1 MTIDKLKNLQN
12 KTENIKDNM
21 NLKLLSANHHITDDR
36 ALKDRFLE
44 AVLKGKLGRVEQGEI
59 FVTLK
64 EFRDYF
70 SDIKTQYVLSFL
82 PAATFQP
89 GQHSLSHTK
98 FVFRVSKGVY
108 RLHPEVLEIY
118 REKITAT

>member
-1 MTIDKLKNLQN
+1 MTKDKFKYCQINTQVIKN
-12 KTENIKDNM
+12 NM
-21 NLKLLSANHHITDDR
+21 NLKLISSNKPAADNR

-44 AVLKGKLGRVEQGEI
+44 AILKGELGCVEQGQTI
-59 FVTLK
+59 VTLK
-64 EFRDYF
+64 AFRAYF

-98 FVFRVSKGVY
+98 FVFRVSKGIY
-108 RLHPEVLEIY
+108 RLHPEALEIY
-118 REKITAT
+118 RDKITAT

>member
-1 MTIDKLKNLQN
+1 MTKDKLKNLQIN
-12 KTENIKDNM
+12 SLVIKNNM
-21 NLKLLSANHHITDDR
+21 NLKLISANKHVTDNR

-44 AVLKGKLGRVEQGEI
+44 AILKGELGCVEQGQTI
-59 FVTLK
+59 VTLR
-64 EFRDYF
+64 EFRAYF

-98 FVFRVSKGVY
+98 FVFRVSKGIY
-108 RLHPEVLEIY
+108 RLHPEVLENY
-118 REKITAT
+118 REKTSAR